1 MGDSIFML
9 LTPPD
14 RCLSCDGVGI
24 LDALEVLG
32 GGAIYVSG
40 EAIIEV
46 LAKAQRESLI
56 STSCRHTDI
65 SPRKLFSTSEIL
77 FMVSW
82 SCIML
87 LSCLKNVSG
96 PTTVSSSEHTL
107 VEEHLCTGSQSRSLC
122 RTGTATLRRTSA
134 CALDSGYKL
143 E

>member
-1 MGDSIFML
+1 ML

-40 EAIIEV
+40 EAVTEV
-46 LAKAQRESLI
+46 LAKAPQESLL

-122 RTGTATLRRTSA
+122 RTGTAALRRTSA